1 MTENIDLFALYL
13 VTENDD
19 FGETAHGPYTREE
32 AEYLLKVEEEIIT
45 GEHLATLRQ
54 RVNPAKSNAG
64 VITAHQYSPELGKM
78 HSEIKKWGFFL
89 ILIGVIQIITSGF
102 LSNTWGILL
111 VIVGLSSF
119 YFNSPALFVVYGST
133 LGWASISNA
142 LSGIGGWSI
151 FSVVQ
156 FIFAFQT
163 FRQYFLFRSIYK
175 KLWEDE
181 NNLLLIDKANKPFPW
196 VSLGMGMFSLVGI
209 VIILLSVVLLVGTS
223 NEDLFGLV
231 DFAEGLVIDMALIG
245 FATGLASI
253 LTGYEHKL
261 FSSIGMV
268 AGALVLLLEV
278 GLRLFG

>member
-1 MTENIDLFALYL
+1 MTENIDLFAFYL
-13 VTENDD
+13 ITENDD

-32 AEYLLKVEEEIIT
+32 AEYLLKVDEELIT

-64 VITAHQYSPELGKM
+64 VTAHQYSPELGKM

-89 ILIGVIQIITSGF
+89 ILIGVIQIITSGY

-111 VIVGLSSF
+111 VVVGLSSF

-142 LSGIGGWSI
+142 FSGAGGWVA
-151 FSVVQ
+151 FSVLQV
-156 FIFAFQT
+156 FFAFQT
-163 FRQYFLFRSIYK
+163 FRQYFLFRSISR
-175 KLWEDE
+175 KLSEDE
-181 NNLLLIDKANKPFPW
+181 NNLPFTDKAAKPFPW
-196 VSLGMGMFSLVGI
+196 VSFGAGLFSFVGI
-209 VIILLSVVLLVGTS
+209 VILFLSVILLVGTG
-223 NEDLFGLV
+223 NEDLFGIV

-253 LTGYEHKL
+253 LTSYEQKL
-261 FSSIGMV
+261 FSGIGMV
-268 AGALVLLLEV
+268 AGALVLLLEI
-278 GLRLFG
+278 GLSLFG